1 MAKKLNRETAIAERR
16 RKVADAYIAG
26 QTQTAIAESLGV
38 NQSTVSRDI
47 NSLLEQWRAEHVHTI
62 DQMVAKQLEELR
74 KIREQAWRRWNDT
87 MEQNWM
93 KTIIDVQDR
102 EAKLLGLYAP
112 TRSEVGLSIPPDVMM
127 MAQQLGISKQD
138 IVREF
143 EALIRA
149 EAERVNS

>member
-62 DQMVAKQLEELR
+62 DAMVAKQLEELR

-87 MEQNWM
+87 LEQNWM
-93 KTIIDVQDR
+93 
-102 EAKLLGLYAP
+102 
-112 TRSEVGLSIPPDVMM
+112 
-127 MAQQLGISKQD
+127 
-138 IVREF
+138 
-143 EALIRA
+143 
-149 EAERVNS
+149 